1 MGSTTEVAADLKV
14 NDLTAAT
21 FNKIKHGFASIDNSV
36 SHAASGMASFVK
48 QTASTA
54 LGVQIAG
61 LPHMLHA
68 VYESAVESAMAM
80 GKEEKSVAAA
90 LMMTDRQGKTYA
102 ELRGEAKG
110 LRSELREMGMAAGI
124 SGESMVESFTD
135 IAARTDKGTDAVMDM
150 MKQMAQA
157 GRIVPGGLSGITQ
170 GFEQIEM
177 GIARARN
184 PVVQMIS
191 STGLLKGNARQVAK
205 EMQKMAPDKMMELA
219 ERAITKM
226 AKKMENVPLSFSEA
240 VTSMKDMREELFELV
255 GAPIFKGFAPIM
267 NTIRNE
273 FKSHRD
279 DIAKWAEAVGAQA
292 GNAVEYA
299 GARVKDVFA
308 AIRDNWDGIAHSIS
322 ATADALKGA
331 GSFLIEHKDVLGRM
345 AMMGTA
351 PIAGLASDDPGH
363 SSVGGILGDVAG
375 GAMAGGKMGG
385 PVGAI
390 IGAAGAAIG
399 AATEEMAALTKSMLY
414 AIPAI
419 GENLVWTEATTNALK
434 RENTERQTEIEKMKN
449 HAEANDRFIKG
460 AEEMIQLQNRPAM
473 SKGSIGPTLD
483 MPGTGFADM
492 TEGVAMKVDESTK
505 LLGDK
510 MTNSFNEM
518 LDAAIASNDAG
529 QMSAVQNVLG
539 SSTQL
544 QYALATSG
552 VKVSAGFN
560 DLIDAMIEGGKMTAE
575 AGKRAKELVSKK
587 GAGGLASMGGVHVGG
602 GNTVNMKMEFKEAD
616 PDRIMLRF
624 KSDFTRAAASRT
636 AARVSGPFGGF

>member
-1 MGSTTEVAADLKV
+1 MSNVEVAADLKV

-21 FNKIKHGFASIDNSV
+21 FGKIKHGFASIDHSV
-36 SHAASGMASFVK
+36 SHAASGMAGFIK

-90 LMMTDRQGKTYA
+90 LMMTDRQGKSYM

-110 LRSELREMGMAAGI
+110 LRSELRELGMASGI
-124 SGESMVESFTD
+124 SGESLVESFTD
-135 IAARTDKGTDAVMDM
+135 IAARTTKSTDAVMDM

-157 GRIVPGGLSGITQ
+157 GRIVPGGLAGITQ

-226 AKKMENVPLSFSEA
+226 AKKMENVPLSFGEA

-267 NTIRNE
+267 RTLREE

-279 DIAKWAEAVGAQA
+279 DIAKWAETVGAQA
-292 GNAVEYA
+292 GHAVEYA

-308 AIRDNWDGIAHSIS
+308 AIRDNWDGIAHSIA

-331 GSFLIEHKDVLGRM
+331 GSFLAEHEDVLGRM
-345 AMMGTA
+345 AMMGTGGA
-351 PIAGLASDDPGH
+351 VNIARGDAGH
-363 SSVGGILGDVAG
+363 TSAAGIGGDVLG
-375 GAMAGGKMGG
+375 GAMAGAKLGG
-385 PVGAI
+385 APGAV
-390 IGAAGAAIG
+390 IGAAAGAVSAMAEEAVALGYDIG
-399 AATEEMAALTKSMLY
+399 QFVSKTGESKAMLDKEIEALDASLKKRREEMETMNAQVAARDKYDASQKMLTRQMGLTGEQGTMMQANEALPNVGFKDITKQSMEVMDEQSTML
-414 AIPAI
+414 ADSMSM
-419 GENLVWTEATTNALK
+419 NFK
-434 RENTERQTEIEKMKN
+434 QMMDF
-449 HAEANDRFIKG
+449 AE
-460 AEEMIQLQNRPAM
+460 Q
-473 SKGSIGPTLD
+473 SH
-483 MPGTGFADM
+483 
-492 TEGVAMKVDESTK
+492 
-505 LLGDK
+505 
-510 MTNSFNEM
+510 
-518 LDAAIASNDAG
+518 DAAAMN
-529 QMSAVQNVLG
+529 AVQNLLAN
-539 SSTQL
+539 STQL
-544 QYALATSG
+544 QYALATSSVDVG
-552 VKVSAGFN
+552 KGFN
-560 DLIDAMIEGGKMTAE
+560 DLIDAMVEGGKMTTA
-575 AGKRAKELVSKK
+575 AGKQAKDLVGK
-587 GAGGLASMGGVHVGG
+587 GGKSGLASMGGVHVGG
-602 GNTVNMKMEFKEAD
+602 GNSVQIKMEFKEAD
-616 PDRIMLRF
+616 PDRIMARF